1 MTGSAPLGE
10 DDLQAYADGRLEG
23 ERLRAVEAW
32 LAGNPAAVADIE
44 SWRHQ
49 IAALQA
55 RLAGKAAEPIPARL
69 RIAAIRDQQKRRQQA
84 FVRRIAA
91 AVLWV
96 ALGLGAGWAGRGLI
110 EPVGGTASLAMIRPA
125 DPALIPARQLVEAAA
140 DAHRAFVVEVAHPVE
155 VKADQEQHLV
165 KWLTKRVGKP
175 LTAPDLSR
183 FGYGLMGG
191 RLLPAEGEAAA
202 QLMYENPAGDRLTL
216 YLRADGSG
224 ETAFRFMAGDG
235 LSAFYWVD
243 RGLGFAL
250 TATLERERLLEM
262 AEAVYTQFEKG

>member
-10 DDLQAYADGRLEG
+10 DDLQAYTDGRLEG
-23 ERLRAVEAW
+23 ERLLAVEAW
-32 LAGNPAAVADIE
+32 LAENPSAVADIE
-44 SWRHQ
+44 NWRSQ
-49 IAALQA
+49 KEALCA

-69 RIAAIRDQQKRRQQA
+69 RVAAIREQQKHRHHE
-84 FVRRIAA
+84 FLRRIAA

-96 ALGLGAGWAGRGLI
+96 ALGLSAGWAGRGLM
-110 EPVGGTASLAMIRPA
+110 EPAEGTAPLAMIRPA
-125 DPALIPARQLVEAAA
+125 DPTLVPARQLAQDAA
-140 DAHRAFVVEVAHPVE
+140 DAHRAFVVEVTHPVE

-183 FGYGLMGG
+183 FGYSLMGG

-202 QLMYENPAGDRLTL
+202 QLMYENQAGDRLTL

-224 ETAFRFMAGDG
+224 ETAFRFMAGGD

-250 TATLERERLLEM
+250 TATLEREKLLEM
-262 AEAVYTQFEKG
+262 AEAVYVQFEKG